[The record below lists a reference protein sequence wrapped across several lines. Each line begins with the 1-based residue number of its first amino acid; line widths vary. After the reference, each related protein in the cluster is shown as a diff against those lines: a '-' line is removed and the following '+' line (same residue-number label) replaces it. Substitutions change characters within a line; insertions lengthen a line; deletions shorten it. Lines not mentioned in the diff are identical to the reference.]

1 MPDAEQTAIVHEQTA
16 QLHAKHRHLGHDQVI
31 SFYPPRMRAQAHL
44 FGVAYTHVD
53 GTRWNFGDWDYPFP
67 LQSIAK
73 VFIHA
78 LALQDNGREG
88 TLRHVGV
95 EPSGD
100 PFYEITFDE
109 TNNRPF
115 NPMINAGALVTT
127 SLIHGDTR
135 DEKVARLLQM
145 LRTFSGNHRL
155 QVDEE
160 TLARELESNDRNLAL
175 SYLMRS
181 LGMLTGDVYDNLVVY
196 LSACS
201 VKVTGR
207 ELADMGATLANG
219 GVHPVTGQRAL
230 PRALVRDVATVMLMC
245 GMYTAAGQWAYD
257 VGIPAKS
264 GVSGGLLVVLPN
276 RFGAGFFSP
285 GLDRHGNSVRAVNMC
300 RDLSNRLGLHVFA
313 DSADTTFGRREPV
326 DADQALRREPTSA
339 GEGAPRSPRRQRS

>member
-1 MPDAEQTAIVHEQTA
+1 MPDAEQTAIVQEQTA
-16 QLHAKHRHLGHDQVI
+16 QLHAKHRLLGDEQI
-31 SFYPPRMRAQAHL
+31 TTFYPEQMRAQAHR
-44 FGVAYTHVD
+44 FGAAYTHVD
-53 GTRWNFGDWDYPFP
+53 GARWNFGDWDYPFP

-78 LALQDNGREG
+78 LALQDNGRET

-100 PFYEITFDE
+100 PFHSITFDE

-135 DEKVARLLQM
+135 DDKIARLIQT
-145 LRTFSGNHRL
+145 LRTFSGNEDLH
-155 QVDEE
+155 VDDE
-160 TLARELESNDRNLAL
+160 TLAHELESNDRNLAL

-219 GVHPVTGQRAL
+219 GVNPITGKRAL

-264 GVSGGLLVVLPN
+264 GVSGGLLVVIPN
-276 RFGAGFFSP
+276 RFGGGFFSP
-285 GLDRHGNSVRAVNMC
+285 GLDRHGNSVRGVNLC
-300 RDLSNRLGLHVFA
+300 RDLSTLFGLHVFA
-313 DSADTTFGRREPV
+313 DTADTMFGRRSSDHP
-326 DADQALRREPTSA
+326 
-339 GEGAPRSPRRQRS
+339 